1 MTSWRVR
8 LINVGSAKI
17 ATKNRGDVGFVGITY
32 KTISCHS
39 SDKYLQY
46 CNIAIIDTSR
56 RDTSLI

>member
-1 MTSWRVR
+1 MR

-46 CNIAIIDTSR
+46 FNIAIIDTSR